1 MFKTKFLIAVVDDDQ
16 DDRELFIDVVKEI
29 ENCLEI
35 LQFENGSTFLNYLKK
50 SKSDLPN
57 LVFLD
62 LNMPMMGGMQCLV
75 RLREFVNAKEL
86 PVVIY
91 STSSSTQYIDE
102 AYSLGANLY
111 IPKPNDFN
119 ALKRCVDSVLK
130 MVLEEKMKIPTK
142 ETFLYTV

>member
-1 MFKTKFLIAVVDDDQ
+1 MFKKKFLIAVVDDDQ
-16 DDRELFIDVVKEI
+16 DDRELFIDVAKEI
-29 ENCLEI
+29 ENFLEI

-62 LNMPMMGGMQCLV
+62 LNMPIMGGMQCLV
-75 RLREFVNAKEL
+75 RLREFVNVDEL

-91 STSSSTQYIDE
+91 STSSSTQYVDE

-119 ALKRCVDSVLK
+119 DLKRCVDSVFK
-130 MVLEEKMKIPTK
+130 MVLDEKMITPNKK
-142 ETFLYTV
+142 TFLYTV

>member
-1 MFKTKFLIAVVDDDQ
+1 MFKKKFLIAVVDDDQ

-29 ENCLEI
+29 ENFLVI

-62 LNMPMMGGMQCLV
+62 LNMPIMGGMQCLV
-75 RLREFVNAKEL
+75 RLREFVNVDEL

-119 ALKRCVDSVLK
+119 DLKRCVDSVLK
-130 MVLEEKMKIPTK
+130 MVLDEKMITPNKK
-142 ETFLYTV
+142 TFLYTV

>member
-1 MFKTKFLIAVVDDDQ
+1 MFKKKFLVAVVDDDQ
-16 DDRELFIDVVKEI
+16 DDRELLIDVVREI
-29 ENCLEI
+29 ENGLEI
-35 LQFENGSTFLNYLKK
+35 LQFENGSTFLAYLMD
-50 SKSDLPN
+50 SKTDFPD

-86 PVVIY
+86 PVAIY
-91 STSSSTQYIDE
+91 STSSSTQHINE

-111 IPKPNDFN
+111 ISKPNDFN
-119 ALKRCVDSVLK
+119 DLKRCVDSVLK